1 MHFSIGCN
9 VGSRRKKCERE
20 REVTILLH
28 IQMLG
33 EGKALGYWRQLYK
46 KCVSLKG
53 HCTTRLLDPKED
65 VTAELG
71 TLY

>member
-20 REVTILLH
+20 REVTVLLH

-33 EGKALGYWRQLYK
+33 EGKALGYWRQLYT
-46 KCVSLKG
+46 KCVS
-53 HCTTRLLDPKED
+53 
-65 VTAELG
+65 
-71 TLY
+71 